1 MPEDANSSQV
11 FNYNTDLLIP
21 TAQQR
26 LEFH

>member
-21 TAQQR
+21 TAHQR